1 MFENGHNMIPLAAI
15 LSIGEKVLD
24 KVLPDP
30 EAKAKA
36 QASLMEMAQRGE
48 LAQLEAQV
56 KEMQSARDREV
67 QIATSEF
74 APMLSKIVTPLL
86 ALGTVGLT
94 FILFGVIIFVDVDTD
109 SKDILIYVLGAL
121 TSAVTMV
128 LGYYFGS
135 SRQAARKR
143 APSLMTSWK
152 RKSEPDPKLHLIRD
166 DQVRDGFAFWY
177 GQHANKF

>member
-1 MFENGHNMIPLAAI
+1 MLPLGAI

-24 KVLPDP
+24 KVMPDP
-30 EAKAKA
+30 NAKAEA
-36 QASLMEMAQRGE
+36 QAKLME
-48 LAQLEAQV
+48 LAQQGKLSELEMMG
-56 KEMQSARDREV
+56 KEMQSARDREI

-74 APMLSKIVTPLL
+74 APMLNKIVTPLL

-94 FILFGVIIFVDVDTD
+94 FILFAVIIFVDVDAD

-135 SRQAARKR
+135 SQGSKD
-143 APSLMTSWK
+143 
-152 RKSEPDPKLHLIRD
+152 KSAEIKALT
-166 DQVRDGFAFWY
+166 
-177 GQHANKF
+177 K

>member
-1 MFENGHNMIPLAAI
+1 MIPLAAI

-24 KVLPDP
+24 KVMPNP
-30 EAKAKA
+30 QAKAEA
-36 QASLMEMAQRGE
+36 QAKLMEMAQQGE

-67 QIATSEF
+67 QIATSAS
-74 APMLSKIVTPLL
+74 APMLNKIVTPIL

-135 SRQAARKR
+135 SAGSKE
-143 APSLMTSWK
+143 
-152 RKSEPDPKLHLIRD
+152 KSAQLD
-166 DQVRDGFAFWY
+166 DIME
-177 GQHANKF
+177 KKK

>member
-1 MFENGHNMIPLAAI
+1 MLPLAAI

-30 EAKAKA
+30 NAKAEA
-36 QASLMEMAQRGE
+36 QAKLMEMAQKGQLAE
-48 LAQLEAQV
+48 LEFQA
-56 KEMQSARDREV
+56 KEMASARDREI

-74 APMLSKIVTPLL
+74 APTLNKIVTPVL
-86 ALGTVGLT
+86 ALGTVALT
-94 FILFGVIIFVDVDTD
+94 FMLYAVIIFVDVDEQ

-135 SRQAARKR
+135 SAGSKEKDQKIKD
-143 APSLMTSWK
+143 LMK
-152 RKSEPDPKLHLIRD
+152 
-166 DQVRDGFAFWY
+166 
-177 GQHANKF
+177 

>member
-1 MFENGHNMIPLAAI
+1 M
-15 LSIGEKVLD
+15 
-24 KVLPDP
+24 PDP
-30 EAKAKA
+30 EAKSKSSSHAHGDGPA
-36 QASLMEMAQRGE
+36 WE
-48 LAQLEAQV
+48 LAELEAHV

-74 APMLSKIVTPLL
+74 APMLSKIVTPIL

-135 SRQAARKR
+135 SAGSKE
-143 APSLMTSWK
+143 
-152 RKSEPDPKLHLIRD
+152 KSMQLD
-166 DQVRDGFAFWY
+166 DILD
-177 GQHANKF
+177 KKK

>member
-1 MFENGHNMIPLAAI
+1 MLPLGAI

-36 QASLMEMAQRGE
+36 QATLMEMAQKGQ
-48 LAQLEAQV
+48 LAEIEAKV

-74 APMLSKIVTPLL
+74 APMLSKIVTPVL

-94 FILFGVIIFVDVDTD
+94 FILFGVIIFTDVDAE
-109 SKDILIYVLGAL
+109 SKDIFVYVLGAL

-135 SRQAARKR
+135 SAGSKEKD
-143 APSLMTSWK
+143 SKIKDLMK
-152 RKSEPDPKLHLIRD
+152 
-166 DQVRDGFAFWY
+166 
-177 GQHANKF
+177 

>member
-1 MFENGHNMIPLAAI
+1 MLPLGAI

-24 KVLPDP
+24 KVMPDP

-36 QASLMEMAQRGE
+36 QATLMEMAQRGQ
-48 LAQLEAQV
+48 LAELEANV

-67 QIATSEF
+67 QIATSAA
-74 APMLSKIVTPLL
+74 APYINKVVTPIL
-86 ALGTVGLT
+86 ALGTVSLT
-94 FILFGVIIFVDVDTD
+94 FILFGVIIFVDVDAD

-135 SRQAARKR
+135 SAGSKE
-143 APSLMTSWK
+143 
-152 RKSEPDPKLHLIRD
+152 KSSQID
-166 DQVRDGFAFWY
+166 DLLG
-177 GQHANKF
+177 KK

>member
-1 MFENGHNMIPLAAI
+1 MLPLGAI

-36 QASLMEMAQRGE
+36 QASLMEMAQKGQ
-48 LAQLEAQV
+48 LAELEAMG
-56 KEMQSARDREV
+56 KEMESARNREI
-67 QIATSEF
+67 QIATSDK
-74 APMLSKIVTPLL
+74 APMLNKIVTPVL

-94 FILFGVIIFVDVDTD
+94 FILFGVIIFVDVDAE

-135 SRQAARKR
+135 SAGSKEKSAQ
-143 APSLMTSWK
+143 LDEILDK
-152 RKSEPDPKLHLIRD
+152 RK
-166 DQVRDGFAFWY
+166 
-177 GQHANKF
+177 

>member
-1 MFENGHNMIPLAAI
+1 MLPLGAI

-24 KVLPDP
+24 KVMPDP

-36 QASLMEMAQRGE
+36 QATLMEMAQKGQ
-48 LAQLEAQV
+48 LAELEAMG
-56 KEMQSARDREV
+56 KEMESARNREI

-74 APMLSKIVTPLL
+74 APMLNKIVTPIL
-86 ALGTVGLT
+86 ALGTVALT
-94 FILFGVIIFVDVDTD
+94 FILYGIIIFTDVDEQ

-135 SRQAARKR
+135 SAGSKE
-143 APSLMTSWK
+143 
-152 RKSEPDPKLHLIRD
+152 KSSQID
-166 DQVRDGFAFWY
+166 DLLG
-177 GQHANKF
+177 KK